1 MRETE
6 NLIHNNCLCAVV
18 LIVLT
23 LFASQALAQDVN
35 RIGLRADTSRDT
47 MLGNRKPGSHIKVF
61 LPYLP
66 YLAISHSVN
75 AAWLG
80 IRPGSLTYQNK

>member
-1 MRETE
+1 MSCIEVPVRETD
-6 NLIHNNCLCAVV
+6 NLIPNGGQCALV

-23 LFASQALAQDVN
+23 VFSSQAWAQDVN

-47 MLGNRKPGSHIKVF
+47 MLGARKPGSHIKVF

-66 YLAISHSVN
+66 YHISF
-75 AAWLG
+75 
-80 IRPGSLTYQNK
+80 R